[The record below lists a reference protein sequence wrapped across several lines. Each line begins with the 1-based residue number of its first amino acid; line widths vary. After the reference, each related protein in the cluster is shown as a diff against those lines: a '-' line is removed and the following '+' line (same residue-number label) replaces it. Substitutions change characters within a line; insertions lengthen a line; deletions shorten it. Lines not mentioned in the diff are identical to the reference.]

1 MKRYEKW
8 IYLSLYTIFT
18 GIYLQLLFGFIRY
31 EGASGVVLFLFTM
44 ILFNIIYGV
53 FIFRIKPNP
62 VALTLSAFYFIWFSV
77 VFFNIESSDITI
89 LPMYNIHYLW
99 VDGLYYPAKLEA
111 LNAYFETVLAVSVYA
126 IPLLLL
132 LNAELFKKFSKDIKK
147 GS

>member
-18 GIYLQLLFGFIRY
+18 AIYLQLLFGFIRY
-31 EGASGVVLFLFTM
+31 EGASGIVLFLFTM

-53 FIFRIKPNP
+53 FIYRIKKNP
-62 VALTLSAFYFIWFSV
+62 MALFLSAFYFLWFSV
-77 VFFNIESSDITI
+77 VFFNIESTGVSV

-99 VDGLYYPAKLEA
+99 IDGAYYPGKLEA

-132 LNAELFKKFSKDIKK
+132 LNRELFNKFSKDIKK
-147 GS
+147 G